1 MLLAFLVCGVTA
13 LLVSAAFG
21 RAVIASGLWDTPNDI
36 RKAHK
41 APTPT
46 SGGLGIGAGFALAV
60 ALAASPWLRGWA
72 ETLEPDAVL
81 RAGLVA
87 MAAFAAMA
95 IGLVDDLKPLGP
107 RVKFGMLS
115 GLSLAVTIF
124 VARADQLPIAA
135 GLVIDVGLVLGMLGS
150 ALFIFTLINA
160 TNFVDGANG
169 LAMGS
174 SAISLLGL
182 AAISLVNGAP
192 HAAVLAI
199 AGAGA
204 MIGFLVWNFPSGRL
218 FAGDTGSL
226 FAGCLGACAALL
238 AVQDGGVSPFI
249 TAILFFP
256 TLADVLLTL
265 AWRLSQGRNLLHA
278 HRDHLYQ
285 IGLRAGL
292 SHVRVTLI
300 FWALTAHCVLVAFAA
315 SYGPRISLDAAPD
328 GDANAAMLFR
338 AAGMLASM
346 APILG
351 LVVLALVALKVSRVV
366 RRYAA
371 ARGLDTK

>member
-1 MLLAFLVCGVTA
+1 LLLTFLICCAAA
-13 LLVSAAFG
+13 LAVSAAFG
-21 RAVIASGLWDTPNDI
+21 RAVIASGLWDTPNDV

-46 SGGLGIGAGFALAV
+46 SGGLGIGAGFAVAV
-60 ALAASPWLRGWA
+60 ALAATPYLRGWA
-72 ETLEPDAVL
+72 DGLAPEDVM
-81 RAGLVA
+81 RAGMAAL
-87 MAAFAAMA
+87 AAFAAMT
-95 IGLVDDLKPLGP
+95 IGLIDDLRPVGP
-107 RVKFGMLS
+107 KVKFGMLS
-115 GLSLAVTIF
+115 GLALVFCAL
-124 VARADQLPIAA
+124 VARAETLPIAA
-135 GLVIDVGLVLGMLGS
+135 GVVIDVGLVLGVLGS

-182 AAISLVNGAP
+182 AAVSIAHGAP
-192 HAAVLAI
+192 HAALLAV

-226 FAGCLGACAALL
+226 FAGCLGATASLIAI
-238 AVQDGGVSPFI
+238 QDGGVSPFI
-249 TAILFFP
+249 PAILFFP
-256 TLADVLLTL
+256 TFADVLLTL
-265 AWRLSQGRNLLHA
+265 AWRLQNGRNLLLA

-300 FWALTAHCVLVAFAA
+300 FWAVTAHCVLVAFLA
-315 SYGPRISLDAAPD
+315 SWGARISLENGPESGA
-328 GDANAAMLFR
+328 GAMLFQI
-338 AAGMLASM
+338 AGTAASM
-346 APILG
+346 AP
-351 LVVLALVALKVSRVV
+351 VLALVILALVAVKVSNVV